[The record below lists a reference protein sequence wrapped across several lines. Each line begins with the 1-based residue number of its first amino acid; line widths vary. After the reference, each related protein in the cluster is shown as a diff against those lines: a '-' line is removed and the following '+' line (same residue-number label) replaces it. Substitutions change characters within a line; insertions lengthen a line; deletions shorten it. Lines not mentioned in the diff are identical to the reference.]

1 MNENDMNLVTAI
13 DFIDQ
18 TKVEEPVN
26 QKPEPTEITIE
37 EKRSKRAKILLGIG
51 IVVLSAAIVA
61 ILIYVV
67 WRFTIYV
74 FNAINNQIIDIC

>member
-1 MNENDMNLVTAI
+1 MKFAKHDPLMNENDMNLVTAI

-61 ILIYVV
+61 ILVYVGMEIYDLC
-67 WRFTIYV
+67 F
-74 FNAINNQIIDIC
+74 